1 MYLIWFAFVRV
12 AGKQGEREK
21 ERERERENIWYYNKD
36 ENRAHPSSGVHV
48 KHWINNGSN

>member
-21 ERERERENIWYYNKD
+21 ERERERERIFDITIKMKI
-36 ENRAHPSSGVHV
+36 EHIQAQGFT
-48 KHWINNGSN
+48 